1 MIINRKTSVSVGI
14 VLILVGLA
22 FVASHFFQFE
32 IHPGWPFIIIGAGA
46 VLLILGILV
55 GAPEMAIP
63 AAIVSGIGGILY
75 YQAVSGHWES
85 WAFLWTLIPGFV
97 GIGMFLAWLLSGL
110 KRFSPHEFLDPII
123 SSLVM
128 FAIFFAIFGSI
139 FGYFEGGLLQSY
151 WPLVLV
157 AAGVLILVRGFFNL
171 KRKDSK

>member
-1 MIINRKTSVSVGI
+1 MIINRKTSLSVGI

-22 FVASHFFQFE
+22 FVAIHFFNFE
-32 IHPGWPFIIIGAGA
+32 LHPSWPFIIIGAGA
-46 VLLILGILV
+46 VLLVLGILV

-63 AAIVSGIGGILY
+63 ASIVSGIGGILY
-75 YQAVSGHWES
+75 YQAVSGRWES
-85 WAFLWTLIPGFV
+85 WSFLWTLIPGFV

-110 KRFSPHEFLDPII
+110 KRFSPREFLDAII
-123 SSLVM
+123 SSLIM

-139 FGYFEGGLLQSY
+139 FGYFEGGVLQSY

-157 AAGVLILVRGFFNL
+157 AAGVLILIRGFFNL